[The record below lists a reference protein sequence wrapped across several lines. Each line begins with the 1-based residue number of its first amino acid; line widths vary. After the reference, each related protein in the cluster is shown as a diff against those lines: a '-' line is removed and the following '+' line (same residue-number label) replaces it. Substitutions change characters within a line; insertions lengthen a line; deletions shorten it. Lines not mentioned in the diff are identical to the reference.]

1 MVVCLF
7 FTSVV
12 VVYLKIQFHNIYW
25 KIICWGNFAECLFL
39 ICMYLVCSK
48 WTNLDEKVP
57 FKIFQWPFLNFNK
70 QFKIPEFINQIKN
83 FENFQLQIALF
94 FEQIIPPEYYDH
106 ERTRKPSS
114 SFALSAMVCDP
125 FVSLGHLLLCK
136 VSDVFEQTSYFL
148 KKKSPKFFSLKLLV

>member
-1 MVVCLF
+1 M
-7 FTSVV
+7 
-12 VVYLKIQFHNIYW
+12 K
-25 KIICWGNFAECLFL
+25 KFL
-39 ICMYLVCSK
+39 SK
-48 WTNLDEKVP
+48 SFNGL
-57 FKIFQWPFLNFNK
+57 FLNFNK

-83 FENFQLQIALF
+83 FENFQLQVALF

-136 VSDVFEQTSYFL
+136 VSDVFEQG
-148 KKKSPKFFSLKLLV
+148 KEKSPKFYFFKIISLGFL

>member
-1 MVVCLF
+1 MQSAFSLYVC
-7 FTSVV
+7 TRYV
-12 VVYLKIQFHNIYW
+12 
-25 KIICWGNFAECLFL
+25 
-39 ICMYLVCSK
+39 K
-48 WTNLDEKVP
+48 WTNLDEKVL
-57 FKIFQWPFLNFNK
+57 FLKKKLSKAFFGILTNNSKFQK
-70 QFKIPEFINQIKN
+70 FINQIKN
-83 FENFQLQIALF
+83 FENFQLQVALF

-148 KKKSPKFFSLKLLV
+148 KKKSPKFYFFKIISLGFL